1 MHISSSGSP
10 ITRSTPNE
18 STSAPLDSKERPAHT
33 VIEMLDEI
41 IPAEQR
47 SSLSAEQVKF
57 GLMSVD
63 EAFNALISEQRSK
76 ADNPTQRFIDAIA
89 VQLDGDSDD
98 SDDPALTD
106 YIALEIPNL
115 ALFENSSHS
124 SDSDS
129 FIQRGQIILEYLGEQ
144 LGKLVNNEFEG
155 DLGRWAS
162 NLTISGLR
170 TGLVTGTL
178 TVIRQLV
185 GFALEKTLQS
195 NAASPLTR
203 SVIGAVAQCIGPLL
217 NILGAIRDECNG
229 TANAE
234 TRMARLIILTV
245 SALALTAAVTVP
257 TALPALASF
266 GSQMAFYTFAQDL
279 VSLFFP
285 TGDNAKPNPG
295 GTAAAGALNGVLQF
309 LSFTGMNYTAP
320 HSGPG
325 YVMAQGSK
333 PPPSEAESFAF
344 QLSTWVEQQTHTPLD
359 ANQPIKARAEH
370 IVESLSLILGDD
382 VLRGVYNAGA
392 DVFGQILMGEAMH
405 ALQENA
411 SEKGFRVN
419 PFSVRM
425 PTAEQAGNQLL
436 STNAIRTSIGQIIT
450 GIVIAAS
457 RFFSSLPIPK
467 EMVDH
472 MVNVVVA
479 IVVLAVRPGTTYIN
493 ERTSPASNS

>member
-89 VQLDGDSDD
+89 VQLDGD

-234 TRMARLIILTV
+234 TRMARLITLTV

-344 QLSTWVEQQTHTPLD
+344 QLSTWAEQQ
-359 ANQPIKARAEH
+359 ANARPDTNPPIEAQAEQ
-370 IVESLSLILGDD
+370 IVDSLVPILGHD
-382 VLRGVYNAGA
+382 VLRGAYNAGA
-392 DVFGQILMGEAMH
+392 DVFGQVLMGEAMH
-405 ALQENA
+405 ALQENP
-411 SEKGFRVN
+411 SEKGFRID
-419 PFSVRM
+419 PMSFRI
-425 PTAEQAGNQLL
+425 PTSGIVANQLL
-436 STNAIRTSIGQIIT
+436 STNAIRTSVGQIIMDV
-450 GIVIAAS
+450 VIAAS
-457 RFFSSLPIPK
+457 RYFSSLPIPK

-472 MVNVVVA
+472 MVNSLVAAVVF
-479 IVVLAVRPGTTYIN
+479 AVRPGTTYVN
-493 ERTSPASNS
+493 ARTQPA

>member
-1 MHISSSGSP
+1 MHISSPASP

-18 STSAPLDSKERPAHT
+18 STPVANLDSKERSSHT
-33 VIEMLDEI
+33 IIEMLDEI

-63 EAFNALISEQRSK
+63 EAFNAFISEQRSK

-89 VQLDGDSDD
+89 VQLNGDSND
-98 SDDPALTD
+98 LTND
-106 YIALEIPNL
+106 FYLDIHDL

-129 FIQRGQIILEYLGEQ
+129 FIQRGQIILGYLGEQ

-178 TVIRQLV
+178 TVLRQLV
-185 GFALEKTLQS
+185 GFALEKNLQS

-203 SVIGAVAQCIGPLL
+203 SVMGAVAQCIGPLL

-229 TANAE
+229 TANTE
-234 TRMARLIILTV
+234 TRMARLITLIV

-325 YVMAQGSK
+325 YVMAQGNT
-333 PPPSEAESFAF
+333 PPASELESFAF
-344 QLSTWVEQQTHTPLD
+344 QLSTWVEQQANTPHD
-359 ANQPIKARAEH
+359 ANLPIEAQAEH
-370 IVESLSLILGDD
+370 IVESLRPILGDD
-382 VLRGVYNAGA
+382 VLRGAYNAGA
-392 DVFGQILMGEAMH
+392 DVLGQVLMGEAMH
-405 ALQENA
+405 ALQEKP
-411 SEKGFRVN
+411 SGEGFRIN
-419 PFSVRM
+419 PISVRI

-436 STNAIRTSIGQIIT
+436 STNAIRTSIGQIIMGT
-450 GIVIAAS
+450 VIAAS
-457 RFFSSLPIPK
+457 RFFSSLSIPK

-472 MVNVVVA
+472 MANVAVA
-479 IVVLAVRPGTTYIN
+479 IAVLAVRPGTTYIS
-493 ERTSPASNS
+493 ERTNPASNS